1 MNLKPKIEPLYPL
14 CDNSFSPQYSHL
26 ELAQAYLRGGAKIIQ
41 LRMKD
46 AELSKVREVA
56 KLILKEKE
64 KYSFTF
70 ILNDYVE
77 LALELEIDGI
87 HVGEND
93 LPIAEIRRMIG
104 ANAHKPLLGYSS
116 HSIEEAK
123 QAVSDG
129 ADYVAFGAIFPT
141 KTKGP
146 GHPVQGIEKLKQLV
160 KEIPVPVVAIGGI
173 TRENIDSVLETGVDS
188 IAMITALTQA
198 INVEEET
205 KRFVFYFQ
213 SFETDTK
220 GCSRNG
226 SKMR

>member
-1 MNLKPKIEPLYPL
+1 
-14 CDNSFSPQYSHL
+14 
-26 ELAQAYLRGGAKIIQ
+26 
-41 LRMKD
+41 MKD
-46 AELSKVREVA
+46 ADLSQVREVA
-56 KLILKEKE
+56 QSILKEKE

-77 LALELEIDGI
+77 LALELRVDGI

-93 LPIAEIRRMIG
+93 LPIAKIKRMIETNDH
-104 ANAHKPLLGYSS
+104 APLLGYSS

-123 QAVSDG
+123 QAVKDG

-146 GHPVQGIEKLKQLV
+146 GHPIQGIEKLKELV

-173 TRENIDSVLETGVDS
+173 TKENIDSVLETGVDS

-198 INVEEET
+198 PNVEEAT
-205 KRFVFYFQ
+205 RYFVTQCQKRI
-213 SFETDTK
+213 
-220 GCSRNG
+220 
-226 SKMR
+226 

>member
-1 MNLKPKIEPLYPL
+1 MNLKPKIEHLYAL
-14 CDNSFSPQYSHL
+14 CDNSFSPQHSHL

-46 AELSKVREVA
+46 ADFSKVREVA
-56 KLILKEKE
+56 QSILKEKE
-64 KYSFTF
+64 KYSFTI

-77 LALELEIDGI
+77 LALELGVDGI

-93 LPIAEIRRMIG
+93 LPITKIKKIG
-104 ANAHKPLLGYSS
+104 EANGRSPLLGYSS

-129 ADYVAFGAIFPT
+129 ADYIAFGAIFPT

-146 GHPVQGIEKLKQLV
+146 GHPVQGIEKLRQLV

-173 TRENIDSVLETGVDS
+173 TRENIHSVLETGVDS

-198 INVEEET
+198 PNVEEAT
-205 KRFVFYFQ
+205 RYFAIQCQKRI
-213 SFETDTK
+213 
-220 GCSRNG
+220 
-226 SKMR
+226 